1 MEPLAHQWQ
10 WVFHFRGR
18 VIDFQFN
25 VLYELGA
32 IHVRIVLFHH
42 VAVQIV
48 HREDGAAICESFPY
62 RILPFVTVTLRD
74 FERPHE
80 GQILPPMGLGFSQE
94 GCLRCDPSQ

>member
-1 MEPLAHQWQ
+1 MFP
-10 WVFHFRGR
+10 FRGR

-32 IHVRIVLFHH
+32 MHVRIVLCHH

-80 GQILPPMGLGFSQE
+80 GQTLRPGIGIFSGRLPSLRSIPVGL
-94 GCLRCDPSQ
+94 